1 MVPSFEYWD
10 ITRMPSI
17 GQLVYSNGVGYV
29 KPKKVETKKECIKR
43 ISTEKMLASWKTYN
57 DKTPT
62 IIEIKQ
68 ICKSVHRVGPMGIRN
83 R

>member
-1 MVPSFEYWD
+1 MAPGFDYWNNYVQV
-10 ITRMPSI
+10 S
-17 GQLVYSNGVGYV
+17 GELVYANGIGYI
-29 KPKKVETKKECIKR
+29 KSKKAETKKERTKR
-43 ISTEKMLASWKTYN
+43 ISTEKMLASWKIHN

-68 ICKSVHRVGPMGIRN
+68 ICKPIHRVGQMGIRN